1 VYIEGGRD
9 LQYTLQFHRY
19 SIIQKSMG
27 GVIMAMFG
35 LCVSTSVISALIGIG
50 IAEAVI
56 RTYDK
61 LYKE

>member
-1 VYIEGGRD
+1 
-9 LQYTLQFHRY
+9 
-19 SIIQKSMG
+19 
-27 GVIMAMFG
+27 MAMFS
-35 LCVSTSVISALIGIG
+35 LCLYTSVISALIGMG

>member
-1 VYIEGGRD
+1 
-9 LQYTLQFHRY
+9 
-19 SIIQKSMG
+19 
-27 GVIMAMFG
+27 MAMFG
-35 LCVSTSVISALIGIG
+35 LCVSTSVISALVGIG